1 MDSPKDSLAP
11 SSVVA
16 GHISFALGRNV
27 MKKYATAAVLITFF
41 VTPALALTSGTYYVG
56 LDTTTHKCSVV
67 TEMKAGMKMMGKY
80 DSKEAAEK
88 AMSSMKECKA

>member
-1 MDSPKDSLAP
+1 
-11 SSVVA
+11 
-16 GHISFALGRNV
+16 

-67 TEMKAGMKMMGKY
+67 TETKA
-80 DSKEAAEK
+80 A
-88 AMSSMKECKA
+88 